1 MFKLFWVWDSEDSY
15 DLETLNQEF
24 IWEDPD
30 SEIWQVALDVVEKN
44 DSIIIIAPIAWI
56 DLNDVDLSIK
66 KNILTISWVRK
77 KPENYYEWS
86 ILRNLECFWW
96 DFVRNIVLPEN
107 VDFDNIKAI
116 MDNNILVVNIPKI
129 NLDTKN
135 IKINRI
141 IS

>member
-15 DLETLNQEF
+15 DLETLDQEF